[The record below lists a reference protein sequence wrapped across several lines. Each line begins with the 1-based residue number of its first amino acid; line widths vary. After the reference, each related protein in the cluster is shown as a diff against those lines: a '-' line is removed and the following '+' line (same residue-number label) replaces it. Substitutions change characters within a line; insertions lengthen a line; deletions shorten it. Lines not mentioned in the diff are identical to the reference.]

1 MKKLFT
7 LFSLMSLIF
16 LTTGCEKPPVTIV
29 SAQVIDNKKD
39 RSGNFN
45 RLLEICFKEPLSREY
60 YHEVTILTH
69 QGYKVQGSNTLPP
82 LDSKCQLRNI
92 YSYIN
97 ASSPVGARS
106 LSDLTPKTHIYGN
119 QMKCLAIFININKN
133 LPVFL
138 RSNSSHFLF

>member
-69 QGYKVQGSNTLPP
+69 QGYKVQGSNTLRP

-97 ASSPVGARS
+97 ASSPVGAR
-106 LSDLTPKTHIYGN
+106 DMIQTHVVPG
-119 QMKCLAIFININKN
+119 NINQLLIKVFAN
-133 LPVFL
+133 KPEGKELPMAEA
-138 RSNSSHFLF
+138 LFKDL